1 MWSIKYNKKQYTT
14 SLIDRNVLVL
24 PFPSV
29 HVDTFQ
35 FVYVEFFI
43 YTLESSFVT
52 TMLWAAKNAL
62 QLFKAINVFVCSF
75 HNSRGRE
82 CVWKKLTCK
91 IQPKLGADRDV
102 QLWADGLTGKDTV
115 EVLPLYFRYD

>member
-1 MWSIKYNKKQYTT
+1 MIEERKKLTIFRFRYTCMWSIKYNKKQYTT

-24 PFPSV
+24 PFPPV

-52 TMLWAAKNAL
+52 TMLWVAKNAL

-82 CVWKKLTCK
+82 CVEKT
-91 IQPKLGADRDV
+91 
-102 QLWADGLTGKDTV
+102 
-115 EVLPLYFRYD
+115 YM